1 MPYFNTTPIGRAVT
15 GTMLVTAMKEDDVNI
30 WGDGS
35 TFKGNDIERFY
46 RYGLLVNPS
55 LKIYKPWL
63 DAAFIDEL
71 GGRAEMSEFMQA
83 AGFAYKMSAEKAY
96 STDSNL
102 LGATHEAKDL
112 EQLSSSVKIVVPI
125 MGTAFWRDDIEIK
138 REEITVRFEEGFP
151 VALNG
156 RQFSDPVELLLEA
169 NRIGGRHGL
178 GMSDQIEN
186 RIIEA
191 KSRGIYEAPGLAL
204 LFIAYERLITGIH
217 NEDTIEQYRDNG
229 RKLGRLLYQGRWF
242 DSQSIML
249 RESAQRWVAK
259 PITGEV
265 TLELRRG
272 NDYSILNTE
281 SPNLTFHP
289 ERLSMEKT
297 ESTFSPRDRIGQLTM
312 RNLDITDT
320 RDKLMTYAAAG
331 LLTLSTGNEMP
342 LLSSA
347 NEKDASK
354 K

>member
-1 MPYFNTTPIGRAVT
+1 MT
-15 GTMLVTAMKEDDVNI
+15 
-30 WGDGS
+30 S
-35 TFKGNDIERFY
+35 
-46 RYGLLVNPS
+46 
-55 LKIYKPWL
+55 
-63 DAAFIDEL
+63 
-71 GGRAEMSEFMQA
+71 
-83 AGFAYKMSAEKAY
+83 EKAY

-112 EQLSSSVKIVVPI
+112 EHLSSSIRIVVPI
-125 MGTAFWRDDIEIK
+125 MGAAFWRDDVEIR
-138 REEITVRFEEGFP
+138 REEVTIRFDEGLP

-156 RQFSDPVELLLEA
+156 RQFEDPVALLLEA

-217 NEDTIEQYRDNG
+217 NEDTIEQYRDSG

-242 DSQSIML
+242 DSQAIML

-259 PITGEV
+259 AVTGEV

-297 ESTFSPRDRIGQLTM
+297 ESAFSPRDRIGQLTM

-320 RDKLMTYAAAG
+320 REKLLTYAKTG
-331 LLTLSTGNEMP
+331 LLTLSNNSEMP
-342 LLSSA
+342 QLNSSK
-347 NEKDASK
+347 EKN
-354 K
+354 